1 MRELFRIFCCLMFCF
16 AGLGDGV
23 ARTEETPPLPP
34 PPLNIQ
40 LKIVG
45 EGLEVHLHLQQ
56 DLPKAFTETLPSGAV
71 VTVVYPLR
79 LRKHRRLIWD
89 GGLWKGELTARTA
102 FDPITGRYRCELL
115 LDEIMVASEERSTA
129 DEAARW
135 LAAPPAFRV
144 VVDGLDTPKKL
155 YFRARA
161 VFSTSTTL
169 LIFPDTTGTD
179 WVSVPLTE
187 AASQGVKQT
196 DRPVE

>member
-1 MRELFRIFCCLMFCF
+1 MRELLRIFCCLLLFSGGVM
-16 AGLGDGV
+16 DGV
-23 ARTEETPPLPP
+23 ACAEETPTP
-34 PPLNIQ
+34 PPLNVQ

-45 EGLEVHLHLQQ
+45 EGLEVRLHLQQ
-56 DLPKAFTETLPSGAV
+56 ELPKAFTDTLPSGAV

-79 LRKHRRLIWD
+79 LRKQRWWIWD
-89 GGLWKGELTARTA
+89 GTLWKGELTARTA

-115 LDEIMVASEERSTA
+115 LDEIMVASEERDTA
-129 DEAARW
+129 DGAADW

-144 VVDGLDTPKKL
+144 VVEGLDARKKL

-179 WVSVPLTE
+179 WVSVPLVKM
-187 AASQGVKQT
+187 GPGDVKQT